1 MNPAHPEALPV
12 PFRYRP
18 GRFWARLFLA
28 LSPVLFAVISL
39 SGCEE
44 AYDIEILYP
53 LRKDWIVAA
62 ESLEGTPAQFNPPGL
77 LPLDLLDGKSGLE
90 PFRADLEKARND
102 KKIIDPKS
110 LDQKAKE
117 ELMLALRDLAGR
129 PRNPKI
135 ELGDSSFEV
144 TNQKLHTE
152 LKLDRKTLTEGSALF
167 RRHCLHCHGL
177 TGDGHGPT
185 GLWLNPQPRDYRQGA
200 FKFTS
205 SGQIEGERKP
215 RREDLRRVLTSGIDG
230 TSMPSF
236 QLLKPEEIDALISYV
251 IHLSIR
257 GEAEMEAVKA
267 LIREKL
273 QPPEEGTTLPPVY
286 ERTRAAANVAAE
298 RWLAAQAAEIKPIKV
313 PEYKNEQERLAAAK
327 RGYEYFIRADQCAQC
342 HANIG
347 RDSDLRYDTW
357 GTVVKPRNFL
367 LNTFRGGRRPIDL
380 YWRMYAG
387 IKGSGMPPLVAN
399 PGEQAEKEPII
410 WDLIAFLQ
418 TVPYPEERAKLRQP
432 PHKVVID

>member
-1 MNPAHPEALPV
+1 MASQ
-12 PFRYRP
+12 RQSGRP
-18 GRFWARLFLA
+18 WARNLIALLPALFGL
-28 LSPVLFAVISL
+28 VIF

-44 AYDIEILYP
+44 VYDIDILYP
-53 LRKDWIVAA
+53 LRKDWIIVA
-62 ESLEGTPAQFNPPGL
+62 EKFEFNPPQFNPPGL

-90 PFRADLEKARND
+90 PFAPDLIKAKD
-102 KKIIDPKS
+102 KGQIIDPKA
-110 LDQKAKE
+110 LTETEKRD
-117 ELMLALRDLAGR
+117 LMIALRDLAGR

-135 ELGDSSFEV
+135 DLNDPAFEA
-144 TNQKLHTE
+144 TNQKLRTE
-152 LKLDRKTLTEGSALF
+152 LKLDRKTLTEGSALY
-167 RRHCLHCHGL
+167 RKHCLHCHGL
-177 TGDGHGPT
+177 SGDGRGPT
-185 GLWLNPQPRDYRQGA
+185 AKWVNPPPRDYRAGA

-205 SGQIEGERKP
+205 SSQGEGERKP
-215 RREDLRRVLTSGIDG
+215 RREDLRRVLVGGIDG

-267 LIREKL
+267 LSREKS
-273 QPPEEGTTLPPVY
+273 QPSEEGTALPPVY
-286 ERTRAAANVAAE
+286 ERTRVAANVAAE

-313 PEYKNEQERLAAAK
+313 PDFKNDQERLAAAK
-327 RGYEYFIRADQCAQC
+327 RGYEFFIRADQCAQC

-347 RDSDLRYDTW
+347 RDSDLRYDAW
-357 GTVVKPRNFL
+357 GTAVKPRNFF

-380 YWRMYAG
+380 YWRIYAG

-432 PHKVVID
+432 PHKVIID